1 MAPGMDL
8 GNLQKSLLLAQ
19 RASQAID
26 SAAGLSAEDKTAIA
40 IAVTE
45 AMAAEG
51 AKAEGPASAGPCPAA
66 AAAAAQSA
74 ECVRDG
80 SAAQPARLQRL
91 EANST
96 ERVSRFRHS
105 DRCLGFPPLSGLPAA
120 RAHTPCSQLRTF
132 C

>member
-26 SAAGLSAEDKTAIA
+26 SAAVLSSKDKTAIA

-74 ECVRDG
+74 EGVRDG
-80 SAAQPARLQRL
+80 SAAQPDRLQRL

-96 ERVSRFRHS
+96 ERVSRFRRS
-105 DRCLGFPPLSGLPAA
+105 ARCLAS
-120 RAHTPCSQLRTF
+120 RR
-132 C
+132 